1 MQGVCELGETLAAH
15 LKERGLQAVT
25 AWTPERRTAPEEAVA
40 AVSLRGMKSGPPGF
54 QDYLGEWYDKE
65 KGRWVERYGKRVEL
79 VFGLDIHAVSAGKA
93 REGLDRM
100 SLILGES
107 GPVGMGPVELTVG
120 ELDYEEKDRR
130 YVCPV
135 EGRFPAWLVRTGE
148 ETEASFLGFEVRGE
162 REI

>member
-1 MQGVCELGETLAAH
+1 M
-15 LKERGLQAVT
+15 
-25 AWTPERRTAPEEAVA
+25 A

-120 ELDYEEKDRR
+120 ELDYLK
-130 YVCPV
+130 
-135 EGRFPAWLVRTGE
+135 
-148 ETEASFLGFEVRGE
+148 
-162 REI
+162 

>member
-1 MQGVCELGETLAAH
+1 MGETLAAH

-107 GPVGMGPVELTVG
+107 GPVGMGPV
-120 ELDYEEKDRR
+120 
-130 YVCPV
+130 
-135 EGRFPAWLVRTGE
+135 
-148 ETEASFLGFEVRGE
+148 
-162 REI
+162 

>member
-25 AWTPERRTAPEEAVA
+25 AWT
-40 AVSLRGMKSGPPGF
+40 PGF

-79 VFGLDIHAVSAGKA
+79 VFGLDIHAVSARKA

-120 ELDYEEKDRR
+120 ELDYEEKDRG

-135 EGRFPAWLVRTGE
+135 EGRFLAWLVRTGE

>member
-79 VFGLDIHAVSAGKA
+79 VFGLDIHAVSARKA
-93 REGLDRM
+93 QEGLDRM

-107 GPVGMGPVELTVG
+107 GPVELTVG
-120 ELDYEEKDRR
+120 ELDYEEKDRG